1 MLTRNGIINRLLCS
15 ISTAKAYYLYN
26 IVVFGSFFTRFRL
39 FMPNLNLFNK
49 PFNVLS
55 QFSAHE
61 GKITLSK
68 YIKTKGFHPAGRLDY
83 DSEGLML
90 RTNEGPLQHQI
101 SHPSHKLP
109 TTYWIQVEGEVTK
122 EALEQLRNGLKLSD
136 GMTAPAKVR
145 QMAAV
150 KIWPRNP
157 PIRPREGQETSWI
170 QLTIVEG
177 RNRQVRRMAAAVGL
191 PCLRLVRMQV
201 GEWSIKGLKPGESR
215 EDTVGLPSESVRQ
228 ATSGATKKNVA
239 KKVNGNVTSSKYK
252 KNSR

>member
-1 MLTRNGIINRLLCS
+1 MS
-15 ISTAKAYYLYN
+15 
-26 IVVFGSFFTRFRL
+26 
-39 FMPNLNLFNK
+39 NLILFNK

-61 GKITLSK
+61 GKITLAK

-90 RTNEGPLQHQI
+90 LTNQGALQHQI

-109 TTYWIQVEGEVTK
+109 KTYWIQVEGEVTK
-122 EALEQLRNGLKLSD
+122 DALEQLRNGLRLSD

-145 QMAAV
+145 QMASV
-150 KIWPRNP
+150 KVWPRNP
-157 PIRPREGQETSWI
+157 PIRPREGQTTSWI

-191 PCLRLVRMQV
+191 PCLRLIRMQV

-215 EDTVGLPSESVRQ
+215 ADTVALPSESVLQ
-228 ATSGATKKNVA
+228 ATSGATKKNID
-239 KKVNGNVTSSKYK
+239 KKFDGNVTRNKYK
-252 KNSR
+252 KNSRK